1 MCRRDIVRFV
11 AAMAAYIVLL
21 YVARLV
27 LKGHEDAAWRF
38 AVALTPMIPALF
50 VLLFTVN
57 GIRRMDELQQRMQ
70 LEALAF
76 AFGGTAIGTFSYGF
90 LQNVGLPG
98 LSWHWV
104 WPVMGSLWLVGL
116 AVAHRRYR

>member
-1 MCRRDIVRFV
+1 MCKRDTVRFV
-11 AAMAAYIVLL
+11 AAVAAYIVILN
-21 YVARLV
+21 VAKLV

-38 AVALTPMIPALF
+38 ALALTPMIPALF
-50 VLLFTVN
+50 VLLFTVY
-57 GIRRMDELQQRMQ
+57 GIRRMDELQQRIQ

-90 LQNVGLPG
+90 LQGVGLPG

-104 WPVMGSLWLVGL
+104 WPLMAVLWLVGV
-116 AVAHRRYR
+116 AVAHKRYR